1 MSARQ
6 SPGVATL
13 SAVLLCAVWALE
25 LARMVQDTA
34 AARAIAIA
42 CLGLF
47 GVFAWFRASRHIRAL
62 FVVILGAAAA
72 GAWAQ
77 GSAEPIVGGVSRA
90 LVFGAFFPAVLML
103 RATVEASPRLG
114 ELRAALA
121 RLDGTAT
128 EIVTLQA
135 SHGLAGV
142 INVGAAA
149 VLAPVVTSGVDDARR
164 AVLAATCARGV
175 AIAAM
180 WSPFYLSVA
189 FTTQLAPNVPM
200 WEVMAIGAAASVI
213 GLALSHAMFTRGGS
227 GLAESLASLRPI
239 AVPTAIVVGVVVAG
253 TLAFAW
259 SGLHSVAVAI
269 PLLCAAYAIALG
281 ANALPKVLR
290 QTFTS
295 AGRVS
300 DEMLIV
306 LGGTILGAVVGSL
319 PYVQQLG
326 ASVTPEM
333 VSGMGAIAGLV
344 VILLALGQA
353 GLHPMIASSVLVPVL
368 CVGNFGVCDAI
379 AVASAVFAWG
389 LNATIS
395 IWTMPMAMA
404 ASTFA
409 IPVGR
414 LTTRRSLVYTVAYLV
429 LGVLFLTAVNAALR
443 SAGCD

>member
-1 MSARQ
+1 MSTRQ
-6 SPGVATL
+6 SRGIAAL
-13 SAVLLCAVWALE
+13 SAILLCAVWALE
-25 LARMVQDTA
+25 LARMVHDDD
-34 AARAIAIA
+34 AARAVAIA

-47 GVFAWFRASRHIRAL
+47 GVFAWFRASLHIRAL
-62 FVVILGAAAA
+62 FAVILGAAAA
-72 GAWAQ
+72 GAWAK

-103 RATVEASPRLG
+103 RATVEASPRL
-114 ELRAALA
+114 ERLRASLA
-121 RLDGTAT
+121 RLDRTAT

-149 VLAPVVTSGVDDARR
+149 VLAPVVTTGADDERR
-164 AVLAATCARGV
+164 ALLAATCARGV

-200 WEVMAIGAAASVI
+200 WRVMAIGFVASVI
-213 GLALSHAMFTRGGS
+213 GLALSHAMFTRRGS
-227 GLAESLASLRPI
+227 GLAQSLASLRPI
-239 AVPTAIVVGVVVAG
+239 AMPTAIVVGVVVAG
-253 TLAFAW
+253 TLAFDW

-269 PLLCAAYAIALG
+269 PLLCAAYAAALG
-281 ANALPKVLR
+281 GDTLPRILG

-306 LGGTILGAVVGSL
+306 LGGTILGAVVASL

-326 ASVTPEM
+326 AAVTPEM
-333 VSGMGAIAGLV
+333 VSGAGAIGGLV
-344 VILLALGQA
+344 LVLLALGQA

-368 CVGNFGVCDAI
+368 CVGNFGVCDVI

-409 IPVGR
+409 VPVGR
-414 LTTRRSLVYTVAYLV
+414 QITRGSVAYTAAY
-429 LGVLFLTAVNAALR
+429 GVAGVAFLAMVNAGMRAL
-443 SAGCD
+443 GCA

>member
-6 SPGVATL
+6 SHGIATL
-13 SAVLLCAVWALE
+13 SALLLCAVWALE
-25 LARMVQDTA
+25 LARMVHDAA
-34 AARAIAIA
+34 AARAVAIG

-47 GVFAWFRASRHIRAL
+47 GVFAWFRASTHIRAL
-62 FVVILGAAAA
+62 FVVILGASAA

-77 GSAEPIVGGVSRA
+77 GSPQPIVGGISRA

-114 ELRAALA
+114 ELRTSLA

-128 EIVTLQA
+128 DIVTLQA

-149 VLAPVVTSGVDDARR
+149 VLAPVVTAGADDERR
-164 AVLAATCARGV
+164 ALLAATCARGV

-189 FTTQLAPNVPM
+189 FTTQLAPDVPM
-200 WEVMAIGAAASVI
+200 SQVMAIGVVTSLI
-213 GLALSHAMFTRGGS
+213 GLALSHAMFTRKGS
-227 GLAESLASLRPI
+227 GLARSLASLRPI
-239 AVPTAIVVGVVVAG
+239 AAPTAIVVGVVVAG
-253 TLAFAW
+253 TLAFGW

-269 PLLCAAYAIALG
+269 PLLCAAYAAALG
-281 ANALPKVLR
+281 GDALARVVR

-319 PYVQQLG
+319 PFVQEMG

-333 VSGMGAIAGLV
+333 VSGAGAIAGLV
-344 VILLALGQA
+344 LILLALGQA

-368 CVGNFGVCDAI
+368 CAGNFGVCDVI

-414 LTTRRSLVYTVAYLV
+414 LVTRGSLVYTVAYLV
-429 LGVLFLTAVNAALR
+429 LGVAFLTAVNAALLSLGR
-443 SAGCD
+443 S